1 MKRIKHLLSR
11 IRLVYRRS
19 SILVKC
25 MILAAVVLS
34 TVALLVLRGA
44 MLQTQSRT
52 DGLRGEAAALEAEN
66 RQLKQSIGLQNTVDG
81 ILKIA
86 REKLGLVDPDTVIF
100 EPEQD

>member
-1 MKRIKHLLSR
+1 MYARFFKRMIDFLS
-11 IRLVYRRS
+11 
-19 SILVKC
+19 
-25 MILAAVVLS
+25 A